1 MPVPSKW
8 TRIDNP
14 FRRSLR
20 LDTSPTRGGKD
31 SVCTAP
37 SGGGKDSCVSKVS
50 ECPTTERTVCPKT
63 VSGTP
68 HRGTTKG
75 FCASMDI
82 SGGSSAPVKY
92 HQRRILTPIQT
103 KTDPIQKTSSCQWL
117 QRQHQR
123 QCISTFYSGLTSK
136 RGHRRSKYR
145 RVTRILQPTI
155 PSAKA
160 WKSLEASDRPQL
172 TQQISS
178 DTKIQ
183 NGNSRI
189 HTGLS
194 QTGRMGNLNRPDGRL
209 PPHSNP
215 QVFQKISEV
224 PPQRGDFPVYQ
235 PPLRFSY
242 GPPGIHG
249 SSKGSQALGPK
260 EPHQDTP
267 VPRRLA
273 PESTVQAGGSHPN
286 QGPLKSST
294 TVRLPSESQEVRT
307 ISQPEVRLHWISF
320 HAGSCTC
327 KTHARKVGETAI
339 HVQDSLSEV
348 CPDCKNTYVNNWV
361 ASINREDCKVRQD
374 PYETFSMASQSSLE
388 ISNAS
393 ELDNPMDT
401 ENDTTRGLVVR
412 PTKRDVRRISSPQ
425 GTRNS
430 HIYRRLKR
438 RLGRSLRK
446 SYSKRSLVSDRK
458 TSAYKRPRAEGSN
471 PSSSSVSS
479 PVREETSVNSL
490 RQHHSSVIHK
500 QARRH
505 TLHGNVCP
513 HVETTHLV
521 QQVHDHTQS
530 TTRTGVTQCNSRC
543 VITKGTGSINRVV
556 PVPTNIQEDSQNLG
570 IPSSGLICNQPEQ
583 EVTDLR
589 VSHPGSGGMG
599 SGLPQHIMGQHG
611 CLCIPSNGSPTQ
623 DHPEAP
629 ITVVQANPD
638 RTGLAHKAMVLGP
651 SGIVSRPTQTTSSN
665 TVTTQTTIEP
675 SVPQPTGVPESP
687 RVVSR
692 SSALQAQGFSAE
704 VADRI
709 AAPQRLSTR
718 RIYENKWMVFSK
730 WCTQK
735 QVDVRSPSIKDICDF
750 LCYLFTDLNRRP
762 STIEGYRTALAD
774 RLESTG
780 LCISAN
786 LEVSRLIASFHRDN
800 PKCARMIPKWNLS
813 LVLHQLTLAPFEPM
827 EEASLKFLTWKT
839 VFLLT
844 LASGKRRSEIHA
856 WTLEG
861 LLSLGDWD
869 QVQLSPS
876 PSFIAKN
883 QLARD
888 GPASIAPVVIPAL
901 SEASTTNQ
909 SDILLCP
916 IRILRHYLARTG
928 DLRTDQK
935 LLFISFK
942 PGFNKD
948 IRPSTVSSWIK
959 KTILYCYSKIEDA
972 DLDAIN
978 VKAHDVRAF
987 AASKAFQT
995 GVSMDQIMSACHWK
1009 SQNTFTK
1016 FYLKDL
1022 SGKDQKDHNYHL
1034 RSFVAAQQ
1042 VVTAP

>member
-1 MPVPSKW
+1 MEMCALMWRLLTWCNKFMITLRARHVPG
-8 TRIDNP
+8 
-14 FRRSLR
+14 SLNVIADALSR
-20 LDTSPTRGGKD
+20 KGQ
-31 SVCTAP
+31 VQ
-37 SGGGKDSCVSKVS
+37 
-50 ECPTTERTVCPKT
+50 TTEWSLSPQIFKRIAKIWEYPQVDLFATSKNKKLPT
-63 VSGTP
+63 YVSP
-68 HRGTTKG
+68 IPDPE
-75 FCASMDI
+75 AWAVDSLNI
-82 SGGSSAPVKY
+82 SWDNMVAYAFPPTALLP
-92 HQRRILTPIQT
+92 RI
-103 KTDPIQKTSSCQWL
+103 IQKL
-117 QRQHQR
+117 QSQLCR
-123 QCISTFYSGLTSK
+123 L
-136 RGHRRSKYR
+136 
-145 RVTRILQPTI
+145 ILI
-155 PSAKA
+155 A
-160 WKSLEASDRPQL
+160 
-172 TQQISS
+172 
-178 DTKIQ
+178 
-183 NGNSRI
+183 
-189 HTGLS
+189 
-194 QTGRMGNLNRPDGRL
+194 
-209 PPHSNP
+209 
-215 QVFQKISEV
+215 
-224 PPQRGDFPVYQ
+224 
-235 PPLRFSY
+235 
-242 GPPGIHG
+242 PG
-249 SSKGSQALGPK
+249 
-260 EPHQDTP
+260 
-267 VPRRLA
+267 
-273 PESTVQAGGSHPN
+273 
-286 QGPLKSST
+286 
-294 TVRLPSESQEVRT
+294 
-307 ISQPEVRLHWISF
+307 W
-320 HAGSCTC
+320 
-327 KTHARKVGETAI
+327 
-339 HVQDSLSEV
+339 
-348 CPDCKNTYVNNWV
+348 
-361 ASINREDCKVRQD
+361 
-374 PYETFSMASQSSLE
+374 
-388 ISNAS
+388 
-393 ELDNPMDT
+393 
-401 ENDTTRGLVVR
+401 
-412 PTKRDVRRISSPQ
+412 PTK
-425 GTRNS
+425 
-430 HIYRRLKR
+430 
-438 RLGRSLRK
+438 
-446 SYSKRSLVSDRK
+446 
-458 TSAYKRPRAEGSN
+458 
-471 PSSSSVSS
+471 
-479 PVREETSVNSL
+479 
-490 RQHHSSVIHK
+490 
-500 QARRH
+500 
-505 TLHGNVCP
+505 
-513 HVETTHLV
+513 
-521 QQVHDHTQS
+521 
-530 TTRTGVTQCNSRC
+530 
-543 VITKGTGSINRVV
+543 
-556 PVPTNIQEDSQNLG
+556 
-570 IPSSGLICNQPEQ
+570 
-583 EVTDLR
+583 
-589 VSHPGSGGMG
+589 
-599 SGLPQHIMGQHG
+599 
-611 CLCIPSNGSPTQ
+611 
-623 DHPEAP
+623 
-629 ITVVQANPD
+629 
-638 RTGLAHKAMVLGP
+638 
-651 SGIVSRPTQTTSSN
+651 RPTQTTSSN

-786 LEVSRLIASFHRDN
+786 LEVSRLIASFHRNN

-856 WTLEG
+856 WTLKG

-928 DLRTDQK
+928 ELRTDQK